1 LTNQDRLERVIVR
14 LMGPQ
19 TETITPTTAFIDDL
33 DMDSLDIVELVVDVE
48 EAFAISI
55 PDEVADKWRTVG
67 DVLKYL
73 NKPRA
78 KAVAA
83 GVDNVQPSS
92 S

>member
-1 LTNQDRLERVIVR
+1 MQIQDRLERVIVR

-19 TETITPTTAFIDDL
+19 TDNITPTTHFVGDL
-33 DMDSLDIVELVVDVE
+33 DMDSLDIVELVVDIE
-48 EAFAISI
+48 EAFEIAI

-78 KAVAA
+78 KAATA
-83 GVDNVQPSS
+83 GADDCGTLAP
-92 S
+92 